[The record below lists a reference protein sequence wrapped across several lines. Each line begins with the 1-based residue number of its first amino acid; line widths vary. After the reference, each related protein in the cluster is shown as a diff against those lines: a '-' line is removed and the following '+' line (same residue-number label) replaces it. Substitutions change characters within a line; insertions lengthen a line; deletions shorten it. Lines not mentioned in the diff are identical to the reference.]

1 MHIQPHTQRGRVHAS
16 TRLESADPQ
25 GEPMLQSGD
34 LAPLFSLPDA
44 DMEIFDL
51 ASLRGKQHVV
61 LYFYP
66 RDNTPGCTLQA
77 TDFSDR
83 EGDFAAHD
91 CTVIGISPDDCL
103 THAQFRDDHGL
114 AVRLL
119 SDQETEVCQLY
130 DVWRAREVDGLR
142 KMGVL
147 RSTFII
153 DKDGVVRHV
162 LYNVSPRGHAAAVFN
177 LVKQLNTRN
186 SNGNSQEHRRNPQV

>member
-1 MHIQPHTQRGRVHAS
+1 MPIEANPLHARVERS
-16 TRLESADPQ
+16 SPLESADPQ

-44 DMEIFDL
+44 DMETFDL
-51 ASLRGKQHVV
+51 ASLRGKQHLV
-61 LYFYP
+61 LYFYL
-66 RDNTPGCTLQA
+66 RDNTPGCTMEA
-77 TDFSDR
+77 ADFSDR
-83 EGDFAAHD
+83 DGDFGAHD

-103 THAQFRDDHGL
+103 THAEFRDEHGL
-114 AVRLL
+114 SIRLL

-153 DKDGVVRHV
+153 DKEGVVRHA
-162 LYNVSPRGHAAAVFN
+162 LYNVSPRGHAAAVFD
-177 LVKQLNTRN
+177 LVKQLDTRN
-186 SNGNSQEHRRNPQV
+186 GNGNRQEHRRDPQV